1 MPQRKK
7 VKGKANTATPTD
19 AVHKAEGV
27 NSEQPPQ
34 SDVNPGVG
42 NSTNGEWKVAILGV

>member
-7 VKGKANTATPTD
+7 VKVKENTATD
-19 AVHKAEGV
+19 ARHKADGD
-27 NSEQPPQ
+27 NSEPPPQ

-42 NSTNGEWKVAILGV
+42 NSTNGE